1 MGVEDSEGFKSP
13 FEVIFFLGS
22 NYIIRR
28 RGGIDGIRSHPS
40 TLREGYIQLTLRWYT
55 WSIELACNSVLRLD
69 NFTRMGLKHETGLKG
84 F

>member
-1 MGVEDSEGFKSP
+1 MKGSRVLLRLF
-13 FEVIFFLGS
+13 FFLGS